1 MAMQKISRP
10 SVFSM
15 SGPSMSAMMPQAETC
30 GLCIQT
36 AALAQDM
43 LNAVTSLHRLHLKV
57 TGLGSYAAHKAL
69 NEGYDAFGDHADD
82 LVEQYQGAEEK
93 LLDLPNTAPAE
104 LNSVE
109 EGLDQLR
116 KMKDKI
122 QALQSV
128 MPHSE
133 INNLLDEAKSTI
145 NSVKYKLL
153 FLK

>member
-1 MAMQKISRP
+1 MRTLSKPGI
-10 SVFSM
+10 FSLG
-15 SGPSMSAMMPQAETC
+15 GPSMAAMAPQAETC

-43 LNAVTSLHRLHLKV
+43 LNAVTSLHRIHLKV

-109 EGLDQLR
+109 EAIDYLR

-122 QALQSV
+122 EALQSV

>member
-1 MAMQKISRP
+1 MQKLQRP
-10 SVFSM
+10 SIFSSSPM
-15 SGPSMSAMMPQAETC
+15 SVTVSMGGGSETC
-30 GLCIQT
+30 ALCMQT

-43 LNAVTSLHRLHLKV
+43 LNAVTSLHRIHLKV

-69 NEGYDAFGDHADD
+69 NEGYDAFGGHADD

-93 LLDLPNTAPAE
+93 LLELPNTAPAE

-109 EGLDQLR
+109 EAIDFLC

-122 QALQSV
+122 SSLQSV